1 MKSPLPVLI
10 FLVMVCE
17 RACLKAIFQEGALLE
32 QTGLL
37 TDCRPL
43 TSCPRVIFFKGK
55 SREAPHQIF
64 KSYFSMIFK
73 QCFALLWAVTNRT
86 LKQTPSHVFSWA
98 YLFISFLWHFTCKLK
113 ALAICQDVSSTP
125 HWTTLH
131 AHMSSS
137 CSFMCREQAKSGKSE
152 EPCSAAQCTQNRG
165 ICLTV
170 CQLRTLRP
178 HKMAT
183 SLRASCVCPLYS
195 VFQIGENSSVCV
207 KFPWCPSAVLPVG
220 QMCCSCPGSWRRVTI
235 CQKHKEKL
243 LKQISRFH

>member
-1 MKSPLPVLI
+1 
-10 FLVMVCE
+10 
-17 RACLKAIFQEGALLE
+17 
-32 QTGLL
+32 
-37 TDCRPL
+37 
-43 TSCPRVIFFKGK
+43 
-55 SREAPHQIF
+55 
-64 KSYFSMIFK
+64 MIFK

-137 CSFMCREQAKSGKSE
+137 CSFMCLEQAKSGKSE

-195 VFQIGENSSVCV
+195 AFQIGENSSVCV

-220 QMCCSCPGSWRRVTI
+220 QMRCSCPGSWRRVTI